1 MKAILE
7 QQEDKQTLDKI
18 VVRGGN
24 PLRGRIRISG
34 AKNAT
39 LAILSAAIM
48 AEEEIILDNVP
59 DISDVRVMLEIINTL
74 GAQSKWLGPD
84 SLFLKCS
91 PHMGCEAP
99 YHLVKKLRASNLL
112 LGPLLARF
120 GAARVALPGGCNIGS
135 RPMDLHFKGLMGLGA
150 DLRMECGNITG
161 RAAHRLRGSK
171 IYLDFP
177 SVGAT
182 ENIMM
187 AAALAEGQTILEN
200 VAKEPE
206 VVDLANFLNAMGAK
220 IRGAGTDVIKIE
232 GVDSFRN
239 PVRYSIIPDR
249 IEAGTFMVAAAATG
263 GDVVIEN
270 VIPPH
275 FEPLSAKLREAN
287 VLVEEQGD
295 SVRVASYEPLYPINI
310 KTMPYPGF
318 ATDMQSQLMS
328 MLSAVP
334 GTSVIVENI
343 FENRFQVA
351 QELRRMGARIKVEG
365 RVAIVEGVACLQG
378 TQVRATDLRAG
389 AALVIA
395 GLMAEGRTEISNA
408 HFIDRGYRCLEQRL
422 RDLGADIGRE

>member
-1 MKAILE
+1 ME
-7 QQEDKQTLDKI
+7 RI
-18 VVRGGN
+18 VVRGGK
-24 PLRGRIRISG
+24 PLQGRIKVCG

-39 LAILSAAIM
+39 LAILSAVIM
-48 AEEEIILDNVP
+48 TDGEVILDNVP
-59 DISDVRVMLEIINTL
+59 DISDVRVMVEIIEAL
-74 GAQSKWLGPD
+74 GAQSTWLAED
-84 SLFLKCS
+84 TLSIKCS
-91 PHMGCEAP
+91 PKMGYEAP
-99 YHLVKKLRASNLL
+99 YQLVKKLRASNLL

-135 RPMDLHFKGLMGLGA
+135 RPMDLHFKGLIGLGA
-150 DLRMECGNITG
+150 ELRMDRGYVSG
-161 RAAHRLRGSK
+161 RAGRLQGSK

-187 AAALAEGQTILEN
+187 AAALAEGQTVVEN

-232 GVDSFRN
+232 GVRRFRDQ
-239 PVRYSIIPDR
+239 VRYSIIPDR

-263 GDVVIEN
+263 GDIVVEN

-275 FEPLSAKLREAN
+275 FEPLNAKLREAN
-287 VLVEEQGD
+287 VLVEERDD
-295 SVRVASYEPLYPINI
+295 SIRVSATEPLYPINI

-328 MLSAVP
+328 LLSMVP

-365 RVAIVEGVACLQG
+365 RVAIIEGVARLQG

-389 AALVIA
+389 AALIIA
-395 GLMAEGRTEISNA
+395 GLIAEGRTEIQNV
-408 HFIDRGYRCLEQRL
+408 HFIDRGYWNLENRI
-422 RDLGADIGRE
+422 RSLGADIRRE

>member
-1 MKAILE
+1 MKLLLE
-7 QQEDKQTLDKI
+7 QQGDNQTLERI
-18 VVRGGN
+18 VVRGGK
-24 PLRGRIRISG
+24 PLQGRIKVCG

-39 LAILSAAIM
+39 LAILSAVIM
-48 AEEEIILDNVP
+48 TDGEVILDNVP
-59 DISDVRVMLEIINTL
+59 DISDVRVMVEIIEAL
-74 GAQSKWLGPD
+74 GAQSTWLAED
-84 SLFLKCS
+84 TLSIKCS
-91 PHMGCEAP
+91 PKMGYEAP
-99 YHLVKKLRASNLL
+99 YQLVKKLRASNLL

-135 RPMDLHFKGLMGLGA
+135 RPMDLHFKGLIGLGA
-150 DLRMECGNITG
+150 ELRMDRGYVSG
-161 RAAHRLRGSK
+161 RAGRLQGSK

-187 AAALAEGQTILEN
+187 AAALAEGQTVVEN

-232 GVDSFRN
+232 GVRRFRDQ
-239 PVRYSIIPDR
+239 VRYSIIPDR

-263 GDVVIEN
+263 GDIVVEN

-275 FEPLSAKLREAN
+275 FEPLNAKLREAN
-287 VLVEEQGD
+287 VLVEERDD
-295 SVRVASYEPLYPINI
+295 SIRVSAAEPLYPINI

-328 MLSAVP
+328 LLSMVP

-365 RVAIVEGVACLQG
+365 RVAIIEGVARLQG

-389 AALVIA
+389 AALIIA
-395 GLMAEGRTEISNA
+395 GLIAEGRTEIQNV
-408 HFIDRGYRCLEQRL
+408 HFIDRGYWNLENRI
-422 RDLGADIGRE
+422 RSLGADIRRE

>member
-1 MKAILE
+1 ME
-7 QQEDKQTLDKI
+7 RI
-18 VVRGGN
+18 VVRGGK
-24 PLRGRIRISG
+24 PLQGRIKVCG

-39 LAILSAAIM
+39 LAILSAVIM
-48 AEEEIILDNVP
+48 TDGEVILDNVP
-59 DISDVRVMLEIINTL
+59 DISDVRVMVEIIEAL
-74 GAQSKWLGPD
+74 GAQSTWLAED
-84 SLFLKCS
+84 TLSIKCS
-91 PHMGCEAP
+91 PKMGYEAP
-99 YHLVKKLRASNLL
+99 YQLVKKLRASNLL

-135 RPMDLHFKGLMGLGA
+135 RPMDLHFKGLIGLGA
-150 DLRMECGNITG
+150 ELRMDRGYVSG
-161 RAAHRLRGSK
+161 RACRLQGSK

-187 AAALAEGQTILEN
+187 AAALAEGQTVVEN

-232 GVDSFRN
+232 GVRRFRDQ
-239 PVRYSIIPDR
+239 VRYSIIPDR

-263 GDVVIEN
+263 GDIVVEN

-275 FEPLSAKLREAN
+275 FEPLNAKLREAN
-287 VLVEEQGD
+287 VLVEERDD
-295 SVRVASYEPLYPINI
+295 SIRVSAAEPLYPINI

-328 MLSAVP
+328 LLSMVP

-365 RVAIVEGVACLQG
+365 RVAIIEGVARLQG

-389 AALVIA
+389 AALIIA
-395 GLMAEGRTEISNA
+395 GLIAEGRTEIQNV
-408 HFIDRGYRCLEQRL
+408 HFIDRGYWNLENRI
-422 RDLGADIGRE
+422 RSLGADIRRE